1 MENDWSIQGG
11 FLMYKGEGLMYKGE
25 GLMYKG
31 RMLDVY
37 RENVLCI
44 KGGSLRREGK
54 GGSLQREGLMEL
66 MAC

>member
-1 MENDWSIQGG
+1 
-11 FLMYKGEGLMYKGE
+11 MYKGEGLMYKGE

>member
-1 MENDWSIQGG
+1 M
-11 FLMYKGEGLMYKGE
+11 F
-25 GLMYKG
+25 
-31 RMLDVY
+31 DVY
-37 RENVLCI
+37 RENVWSIKGKCLMYTGENVWCITGENVCCI